1 MNNNLTNNSNSPN
14 SDSLIMNLLTD
25 NELSIFN
32 IDMLVSLSG
41 KQYID
46 LKPILKRL
54 VINEQ
59 LSRIE
64 RGVYCIRNFR
74 NPYVIANYLLKNS
87 VIAYW
92 SALNLHQLTEQIP
105 NVVYSQSV
113 MQKKDTKVFNVRYK
127 FVGIKAYKIAGI
139 SQMGYG
145 IEMFKITDIEKT
157 LLDCFDLPQNSG
169 GYEELIRAFYHAKI
183 NGSKL
188 LTYGKQMEN
197 MSILKRIAFLS
208 ELFEMTQ
215 LTNFRLEVS
224 KLINSRYTLL
234 DPLGNDTGEFN
245 IKWKIR
251 VNIPQENL
259 LTIINKMY

>member
-1 MNNNLTNNSNSPN
+1 MNNNLTNISNSPN

-64 RGVYCIRNFR
+64 KGVYCIRNFR
-74 NPYVIANYLLKNS
+74 NPYVIANNLLKNS

-145 IEMFKITDIEKT
+145 NEMFKITDIEKT
-157 LLDCFDLPQNSG
+157 LLDCFDLPQHSG

>member
-1 MNNNLTNNSNSPN
+1 MKTNLNNNSNSPN
-14 SDSLIMNLLTD
+14 SDSLIMNLISD

-32 IDMLVSLSG
+32 IDMLVLLSG

-46 LKPILKRL
+46 LKPALKKL
-54 VINEQ
+54 IINEQ
-59 LSRIE
+59 LSRVE
-64 RGVYCIRNFR
+64 KGLYCVRNFR
-74 NPYVIANYLLKNS
+74 NPYIIANRLLNDS

-105 NVVYSQSV
+105 NVVYSQSIR
-113 MQKKDTKVFNVRYK
+113 QKKDTKVFNVRYK
-127 FVGIKAYKIAGI
+127 FVEVKGNKICGI

-145 IEMFKITDIEKT
+145 SEMFKITDIEKT
-157 LLDCFDLPQNSG
+157 LLDCFDLPQHSG

-183 NGSKL
+183 SGSKL

-197 MSILKRIAFLS
+197 LSILKRIAFLS

-215 LTNFRLEVS
+215 LANFRLEVS
-224 KLINSRYTLL
+224 KLTNSRYTLL

-259 LTIINKMY
+259 LSIINKIY

>member
-1 MNNNLTNNSNSPN
+1 MNKKLSTKNNSPN
-14 SDSLIMNLLTD
+14 YDSIIMNLIAD

-32 IDMLVSLSG
+32 IDTLVSLSG
-41 KQYID
+41 KQYLD
-46 LKPILKRL
+46 LKPVLKRL

-64 RGVYCIRNFR
+64 KGLYCVRNFR
-74 NPYVIANYLLKNS
+74 NSYVIANNLLKNS
-87 VIAYW
+87 TIAYW

-113 MQKKDTKVFNVRYK
+113 IQKKDTKVFNVRYK
-127 FVGIKAYKIAGI
+127 FVAIKDTKVAGI

-145 IEMFKITDIEKT
+145 NEMFKITDIEKT
-157 LLDCFDLPQNSG
+157 LLDCFDLQQYSG
-169 GYEELIRAFYHAKI
+169 GYEELIRAFFQAKI
-183 NGSKL
+183 NSSKL
-188 LTYGKQMEN
+188 FIYGKQMDN
-197 MSILKRIAFLS
+197 LSVLKRIGFLS
-208 ELFEMTQ
+208 ELFEMTH
-215 LTNFRLEVS
+215 LTNFRAEVL

-234 DPLGNDTGEFN
+234 DPMGNDMGEFN

-259 LTIINKMY
+259 LSIINKMY

>member
-1 MNNNLTNNSNSPN
+1 MNKYPTKNSNSPN
-14 SDSLIMNLLTD
+14 SDSIIMNLITD

-32 IDMLVSLSG
+32 IDTLESISG

-54 VINEQ
+54 VVNEQ

-64 RGVYCIRNFR
+64 RGVYCVRNFR

-105 NVVYSQSV
+105 NTVYSQSV
-113 MQKKDTKVFNVRYK
+113 VQKKNTKAFNVRYK
-127 FVGIKAYKIAGI
+127 FVQIQPYKLAGI

-145 IEMFKITDIEKT
+145 NEMFKITDIEKT
-157 LLDCFDLPQNSG
+157 LLDCFDLPQHSG
-169 GYEELIRAFYHAKI
+169 GYEELIRAFYQAKI

-188 LTYGKQMEN
+188 FTYGKQMDN
-197 MSILKRIAFLS
+197 LSILKRIAYLS
-208 ELFEMTQ
+208 ELFEMAQ
-215 LTNFRLEVS
+215 LANFRIEVL
-224 KLINSRYTLL
+224 KLVNNRYTLL
-234 DPLGNDTGEFN
+234 DPMGKDIGEFN
-245 IKWKIR
+245 IKWRIR
-251 VNIPQENL
+251 VNISQENL
-259 LTIINKMY
+259 LSIINKIY